1 MSFTKD
7 AAKYRM
13 QLGYYDTLKYL
24 YNLDGTRYYFKNY
37 SEEYYNKLFDKR
49 IYKKIVKDYDKGIIP
64 ESNKELIIRI
74 VEMACKELNIDRFK
88 IYNLPYLLTRLKYKM
103 VEHKDSRYYYFIKNI
118 KVEFD

>member
-1 MSFTKD
+1 M
-7 AAKYRM
+7 
-13 QLGYYDTLKYL
+13 
-24 YNLDGTRYYFKNY
+24 
-37 SEEYYNKLFDKR
+37 
-49 IYKKIVKDYDKGIIP
+49 KDYDKGIIP

-74 VEMACKELNIDRFK
+74 IEMACKELNIDRFK